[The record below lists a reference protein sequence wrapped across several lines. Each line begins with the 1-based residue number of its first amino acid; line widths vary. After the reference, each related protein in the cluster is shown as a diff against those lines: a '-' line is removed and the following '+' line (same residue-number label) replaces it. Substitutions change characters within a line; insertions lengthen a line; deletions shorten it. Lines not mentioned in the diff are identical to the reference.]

1 MDFFF
6 AECLICGEKKKVT
19 KEKFENFF
27 LNSHKI
33 DLKLNIL
40 NINKIYS
47 RIKCKECQSD
57 VMNILNSDEKMI
69 IDGDKLRM
77 CKICKYPIT
86 LNRLSTFPK
95 SNICSAKCAEDSN
108 GSLPPANTP
117 PIPRFKSKCLRCANE
132 TLAAYGR
139 EGWYICCSNSSCEYK
154 TDFKR

>member
-77 CKICKYPIT
+77 CKICKW
-86 LNRLSTFPK
+86 L
-95 SNICSAKCAEDSN
+95 
-108 GSLPPANTP
+108 
-117 PIPRFKSKCLRCANE
+117 
-132 TLAAYGR
+132 
-139 EGWYICCSNSSCEYK
+139 YK
-154 TDFKR
+154 